1 MSDLKVIVLQES
13 WLVSAAR
20 DATTV
25 VCGFTLILPGW
36 LMGSDALQWLGF
48 LFVAA
53 IVFSRAA
60 GLRRKHERTLDE
72 AKAEIEDMI
81 RERDAA

>member
-1 MSDLKVIVLQES
+1 MSGHKVIVLQEI

-20 DATTV
+20 DATSV
-25 VCGFTLILPGW
+25 LCGFLLIVPGW

-60 GLRRKHERTLDE
+60 GLRRRYERTLDE

>member
-1 MSDLKVIVLQES
+1 MSGHKVIVLQES

-20 DATTV
+20 DATSV
-25 VCGFTLILPGW
+25 LCGFLLIVPGW

-60 GLRRKHERTLDE
+60 GLRRRYERTLDE

>member
-1 MSDLKVIVLQES
+1 MSGHKVIVLQEG

-25 VCGFTLILPGW
+25 GCGFILIVPGW
-36 LMGSDALQWLGF
+36 LIGSDALQWLGF

-72 AKAEIEDMI
+72 ARAEIEGMI